1 MTTIDTQRL
10 GDRTGQAM
18 AAWHRFSEVFEPLRP
33 ELYRYCRALTRSAWD
48 AEDLVQDAL
57 ARALVT
63 LGCVFQEID
72 NPRAWLFRV
81 ASNVWIDRQRRSR
94 ESPTPS
100 PPSLQAVAEPRTLET
115 RDAGATLIGRL
126 SPQERAAVLLKDV
139 FDFTLDETAVIL
151 TTTPGAVKAALHR
164 GRGKLAEPDRPLV
177 PRIAPVVLDAFCDA
191 FNARDID
198 RLVALML
205 DTATAEIVGIATE
218 YGPQKMRQS
227 DTGSLYHALFSPI
240 SHAVAPEFR
249 TGDRGGTPRAE
260 RRSYRD
266 EPIIVHWYDDE
277 AGPVAR
283 DVVRIDVEDERIAR
297 IRYHFFSPDVLADVC
312 SELELPWRSN
322 GYRYWVFGQ

>member
-1 MTTIDTQRL
+1 MSTIDTQRL
-10 GDRTGQAM
+10 GDRTGEAM
-18 AAWHRFSEVFEPLRP
+18 DAWHRFSEVFEPLRP

-81 ASNVWIDRQRRSR
+81 ASNVWIDRQRRLR
-94 ESPTPS
+94 EAPAPS
-100 PPSLQAVAEPRTLET
+100 PPSQEARPQPLTLEA

-139 FDFTLDETAVIL
+139 FDFTLDETAAIL

-164 GRGKLAEPDRPLV
+164 GRGKLSEPDRPTA
-177 PRIAPVVLDAFCDA
+177 PRISSVVLDAFCDA

-218 YGPQKMRQS
+218 YGPQKMRQT
-227 DTGSLYHALFSPI
+227 DTGSLYHSLFSPI
-240 SHAVAPEFR
+240 AHAVAPEFR
-249 TGDRGGTPRAE
+249 AGDRGGTPRAE
-260 RRSYRD
+260 RRAYRD
-266 EPIIVHWYDDE
+266 EPIIVHWYEDE
-277 AGPVAR
+277 AGPVVR
-283 DVVRIDVEDERIAR
+283 DVVRIDADGDRIAR

-312 SELELPWRSN
+312 GELALPWRSN